1 MRKLLFLLCFYS
13 SLIYS
18 QDPRLAQQYYND
30 GEYEKA
36 ATLYQSMYQKNPN
49 NDNFFNRYVDCLMA
63 LKQFSECED
72 IVRKEINRKPKE
84 VQLYVTYGNL
94 LIRRNDPDKAEKQFL
109 DAVDKLTA
117 DVSIIHRL
125 ANAFIQITRYDL
137 AIKTYEKGE
146 KLMKSQTFFTYNLAD
161 LYRRKGDLE
170 TMMKYF
176 LDGLENQSVQVQG
189 IQNLLIAYLT
199 PEQYKILQAQI

>member
-1 MRKLLFLLCFYS
+1 MIMRKLLFLLCFYS

-84 VQLYVTYGNL
+84 VQLYVCL
-94 LIRRNDPDKAEKQFL
+94 LYTSPSPRDR
-109 DAVDKLTA
+109 
-117 DVSIIHRL
+117 
-125 ANAFIQITRYDL
+125 TRSRMPSS
-137 AIKTYEKGE
+137 A
-146 KLMKSQTFFTYNLAD
+146 
-161 LYRRKGDLE
+161 
-170 TMMKYF
+170 
-176 LDGLENQSVQVQG
+176 
-189 IQNLLIAYLT
+189 
-199 PEQYKILQAQI
+199 